1 MNLDLY
7 TQTLVWFFI
16 LSIIFGAVANKAN
29 FCTMGAVSDWVNI
42 GNLNRLRSWLLSIAI
57 AVLGVGILEFNG
69 TIDMSLTSSND
80 TSNPPYRVAEFVW
93 LRHLVGGL
101 MFGIGMT
108 LSSGCGNKTL
118 VRLGEG
124 NLKSLV
130 VLVIMAVA
138 ASAMLFSSFDYWVFL
153 QWMSPVSIDFTELGI
168 NSQDLG
174 SVLSGLAGVD
184 PEPINLFIPALL
196 LAGVMLVWVLR
207 CRDFRSDRELVLAGI
222 IIGTLVVIAWY
233 VTAGSM
239 GMELLE
245 ELDFM
250 DDRPYAAGAQ
260 SLSFI
265 APTAHTAQYLYQGF
279 SPVYLSIGVVT
290 VLGVVVG
297 SFLYTVIFRTV
308 RLEWFISWMDF
319 SMHAIGAILM
329 GIGGVLAMGCTIGQ
343 GISGVS
349 TMALGSILTIL
360 AIIGGSAM
368 TMKYQYYLM
377 MREDA

>member
-1 MNLDLY
+1 
-7 TQTLVWFFI
+7 
-16 LSIIFGAVANKAN
+16 
-29 FCTMGAVSDWVNI
+29 
-42 GNLNRLRSWLLSIAI
+42 
-57 AVLGVGILEFNG
+57 
-69 TIDMSLTSSND
+69 
-80 TSNPPYRVAEFVW
+80 
-93 LRHLVGGL
+93 
-101 MFGIGMT
+101 
-108 LSSGCGNKTL
+108 
-118 VRLGEG
+118 
-124 NLKSLV
+124 
-130 VLVIMAVA
+130 
-138 ASAMLFSSFDYWVFL
+138 
-153 QWMSPVSIDFTELGI
+153 
-168 NSQDLG
+168 
-174 SVLSGLAGVD
+174 
-184 PEPINLFIPALL
+184 
-196 LAGVMLVWVLR
+196 
-207 CRDFRSDRELVLAGI
+207 
-222 IIGTLVVIAWY
+222 
-233 VTAGSM
+233 
-239 GMELLE
+239 MELLE

>member
-1 MNLDLY
+1 
-7 TQTLVWFFI
+7 
-16 LSIIFGAVANKAN
+16 
-29 FCTMGAVSDWVNI
+29 
-42 GNLNRLRSWLLSIAI
+42 
-57 AVLGVGILEFNG
+57 
-69 TIDMSLTSSND
+69 
-80 TSNPPYRVAEFVW
+80 
-93 LRHLVGGL
+93 
-101 MFGIGMT
+101 MT
-108 LSSGCGNKTL
+108 LSSGRGNKTL
-118 VRLGEG
+118 GRLGEG
-124 NLKSLV
+124 NLESRV
-130 VLVIMAVA
+130 VLVIMAVP
-138 ASAMLFSSFDYWVFL
+138 ASAKLLSSFDYWVFL